1 MKLQLKLDI
10 IEIVTVDNNDQKE
23 YMVIGKTNDTS
34 YLYDP
39 VSKIIGH
46 CLTKY
51 TKVVDTNR

>member
-23 YMVIGKTNDTS
+23 YMVIGKTNNTS

-39 VSKIIGH
+39 TNKTIGH